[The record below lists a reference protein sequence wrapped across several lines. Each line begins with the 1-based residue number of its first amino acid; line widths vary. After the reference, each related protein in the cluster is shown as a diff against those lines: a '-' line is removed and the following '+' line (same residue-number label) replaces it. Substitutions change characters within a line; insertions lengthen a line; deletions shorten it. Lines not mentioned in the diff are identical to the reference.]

1 MRSSG
6 GADVTDEHTSGQD
19 PFLVRLEWI
28 LEHAAERSGAPA
40 HDQRTLRLVRGW
52 AGLNSA
58 RALQKWQAGDYP
70 KTGARR
76 NQSVEQL
83 DERCREELQ
92 GYPPPEGSGASLSE
106 VAQAAW
112 ALRDGESTGSTN
124 APEPRGDDA
133 RGMWRW
139 STLVSV
145 VVAVGVAVLVAVL
158 VVRGTD
164 HPERASDET
173 SVDLV
178 FNSLGAGSPIVKVYV
193 GPEDSDADRTVVGRY
208 PDGEHVR
215 ALCQARGRPVA
226 SSPELGEEERH
237 SDQWIKIEMASDET
251 AFATAVY
258 ADLDPLDAELPDC

>member
-1 MRSSG
+1 MTDQHA
-6 GADVTDEHTSGQD
+6 ADQD
-19 PFLVRLEWI
+19 PFLARLEWI

-40 HDQRTLRLVRGW
+40 HDERTRRLVRSW
-52 AGLNSA
+52 AGLNTA

-83 DERCREELQ
+83 DERCRQELA

-106 VAQAAW
+106 VAKAAW
-112 ALRDGESTGSTN
+112 ALRESTSTGGFES
-124 APEPRGDDA
+124 PEPRGDDGPGL
-133 RGMWRW
+133 RRW
-139 STLVSV
+139 STLVPI
-145 VVAVGVAVLVAVL
+145 LVAIGIAALVTVL

-164 HPERASDET
+164 DAERASNET

-178 FNSLGAGSPIVKVYV
+178 FNSLGAGSPIVKVYA

-215 ALCQARGRPVA
+215 ALCQARGRPVD

-237 SDQWIKIEMASDET
+237 SDQWIKIEMTSDET